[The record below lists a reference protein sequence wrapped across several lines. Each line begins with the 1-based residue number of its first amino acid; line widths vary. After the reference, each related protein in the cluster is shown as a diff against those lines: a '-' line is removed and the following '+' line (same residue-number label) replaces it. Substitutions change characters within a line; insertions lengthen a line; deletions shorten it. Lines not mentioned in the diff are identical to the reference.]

1 MLFEEGSEKPVVELR
16 LVPPAAEGNA
26 SGRSSTTGKRSASF
40 ENYFF
45 MTKDGLVDAV
55 MKAAEIETKAAAHR
69 AVEAVFDTI
78 TKSLGR
84 GEDVAITGF
93 GTFRVAKR
101 AARQGRNP
109 KTGETIQ
116 IPASVKPKFRA
127 GKALK
132 EAVK

>member
-1 MLFEEGSEKPVVELR
+1 
-16 LVPPAAEGNA
+16 
-26 SGRSSTTGKRSASF
+26 
-40 ENYFF
+40 
-45 MTKDGLVDAV
+45 MTKAGLVEAV
-55 MKAAEIETKAAAHR
+55 MKAAELETKVAAER
-69 AVEAVFDTI
+69 VVEAVFDTI
-78 TKSLGR
+78 VKTMGR
-84 GEDVAITGF
+84 GEEVAITGF

-116 IPASVKPKFRA
+116 IAASIKPKFRA